1 MPPLPPSFPPK
12 AVANAKKSIIGAT
25 EMPIDKALEN
35 EQVLFAELMN
45 DKPALVEMEKFMK
58 NGGQT
63 EKGELRVSEL
73 MFDSKL

>member
-1 MPPLPPSFPPK
+1 
-12 AVANAKKSIIGAT
+12 
-25 EMPIDKALEN
+25 MPIDKALEN